1 MAGSLV
7 KYGYGT
13 KTAMPLIQAVEI
25 YNRLGVAA
33 ETEAVPVKFNGL
45 LPNIKSPAL

>member
-7 KYGYGT
+7 KYGYQT

-25 YNRLGVAA
+25 YNRVGVADEA
-33 ETEAVPVKFNGL
+33 EAKTK
-45 LPNIKSPAL
+45 KKK